1 MTKEISTAQVGK
13 FGERTCIRYLKKN
26 GYKILDTNCRMGRL
40 EMDIISANKTHL
52 VFTEVKTRRSDL
64 NNTSRPAS
72 AVNKDKKSYLISFA
86 RSYVK
91 SVSQKQADKQIR
103 IDVCEVLVY
112 QKGKKLKVNDINYI
126 ENAITR

>member
-1 MTKEISTAQVGK
+1 
-13 FGERTCIRYLKKN
+13 
-26 GYKILDTNCRMGRL
+26 MGRL

-86 RSYVK
+86 TSYVK
-91 SVSQKQADKQIR
+91 SVSKKHAEKQIR

>member
-1 MTKEISTAQVGK
+1 MTKEISTAEVGK
-13 FGERTCIRYLKKN
+13 FGEKTCIRYLKKN

-64 NNTSRPAS
+64 NNASRPAS
-72 AVNKDKKSYLISFA
+72 AVNRDKRNYLISFA
-86 RSYVK
+86 KAYGK
-91 SVSQKQADKQIR
+91 TVSKKHAEKQIR
-103 IDVCEVLVY
+103 IDVCEVLLY